1 MRDGA
6 DPDWNTTGLDW
17 PNRAASR
24 FVRAGGLHWHLQ
36 EMGEGETMLLVH
48 GTGASTHSW
57 RDLAP
62 RLARRYRVIAPDL
75 PGHGFTRCADP
86 DRLSLPGMAAALAAL
101 LETLQ
106 VVPAWAVGHSAGA
119 AVLVRMGL
127 DGALRPRRVISLN
140 GALLPL
146 GGLRSPLFAP
156 LARLFV
162 SNPLVPRLFAWQASH
177 PAAFARMM
185 EQTGSQLDARGIELY
200 QRLAS
205 RPAHV
210 GAALDMMAR
219 WDVRALERDL
229 PKLATP
235 MVLVSGGRDGM
246 IPPSHADDVHAL
258 VPHARRL
265 TLPELGHLA
274 HEEQPAELAALI
286 LRLCAGDAAP
296 ASA

>member
-1 MRDGA
+1 MSEGA

-24 FVRAGGLHWHLQ
+24 FVRAGGLYWHVQ
-36 EMGEGETMLLVH
+36 VMGEGEPMLLVH

-86 DRLSLPGMAAALAAL
+86 DRLSLPGMATAVAALLAAL
-101 LETLQ
+101 Q
-106 VVPAWAVGHSAGA
+106 VAPVWAVGHSAGA
-119 AVLVRMGL
+119 AILVRMVL
-127 DGALRPRRVISLN
+127 DGTLRPRRVISLN

-185 EQTGSQLDARGIELY
+185 DQTGSQLDARGIELY
-200 QRLAS
+200 RRLAS

-210 GAALDMMAR
+210 RAALEMMAR
-219 WDVRALERDL
+219 WDVRPLERQL
-229 PKLATP
+229 PQFPVPLT
-235 MVLVSGGRDGM
+235 LVSGGRDGM
-246 IPPSHADDVHAL
+246 IPPAHADDV
-258 VPHARRL
+258 RRL
-265 TLPELGHLA
+265 LPTAETVTCDDLGHLA
-274 HEEQPAELAALI
+274 HEEQPERIAALI
-286 LRLCAGDAAP
+286 ESRCTA
-296 ASA
+296 

>member
-6 DPDWNTTGLDW
+6 DPDWNILGLDW
-17 PNRAASR
+17 PNRTASR
-24 FVRAGGLHWHLQ
+24 FVRAAGLNWHVQ
-36 EMGEGETMLLVH
+36 ELGQGEPMLLVH

-62 RLARRYRVIAPDL
+62 RLAQRYRIIAPDL

-86 DRLSLPGMAAALAAL
+86 ERLSLPGMAQALGAL
-101 LETLQ
+101 LETLH
-106 VVPAWAVGHSAGA
+106 VAPVWAVGHSAGA
-119 AVLVRMGL
+119 AILVRMAL
-127 DGALRPRRVISLN
+127 DGTLRPRRIISLN

-162 SNPLVPRLFAWQASH
+162 SNPVMPRLFAWQASQ

-185 EQTGSQLDARGIELY
+185 DQTGSRLDARGIELY
-200 QRLAS
+200 QRLAT

-219 WDVRALERDL
+219 WDVRPLERQL
-229 PKLATP
+229 PQLPLPLT
-235 MVLVSGGRDGM
+235 LVSGGRDGM
-246 IPPSHADDVHAL
+246 IPPAHADDV
-258 VPHARRL
+258 RRL
-265 TLPELGHLA
+265 LPTADSVTFDDLGHLA
-274 HEEQPAELAALI
+274 HEEQPERVAAFI
-286 LRLCAGDAAP
+286 ESRCTA
-296 ASA
+296 

>member
-6 DPDWNTTGLDW
+6 DPDWNSLGLDW
-17 PNRAASR
+17 PNRTASR
-24 FVRAGGLHWHLQ
+24 FVRAAGLNWHVQ
-36 EMGEGETMLLVH
+36 ELGQGEPMLLVH

-62 RLARRYRVIAPDL
+62 RLAQRYRVIAPDL

-86 DRLSLPGMAAALAAL
+86 ERLSLPGMAKALGAL
-101 LETLQ
+101 LEALR
-106 VVPAWAVGHSAGA
+106 VAPVWAVGHSAGA
-119 AVLVRMGL
+119 AILVRMAL
-127 DGALRPRRVISLN
+127 DGTLRPRRIISLN

-162 SNPLVPRLFAWQASH
+162 SNPVMPRLFAWQASQ

-185 EQTGSQLDARGIELY
+185 DQTGSRLDARGIELY
-200 QRLAS
+200 QRLAT

-219 WDVRALERDL
+219 WDVRPLERQL
-229 PKLATP
+229 PQLPLPLT
-235 MVLVSGGRDGM
+235 LVSGGRDGM
-246 IPPSHADDVHAL
+246 IPPAHADDV
-258 VPHARRL
+258 RRL
-265 TLPELGHLA
+265 LPTADSVTFEDLGHLA
-274 HEEQPAELAALI
+274 HEEQPERVAAFI
-286 LRLCAGDAAP
+286 ESRCTT
-296 ASA
+296 